1 MDMRGE
7 RQIAAGRQA
16 VWQALN
22 DPETLKACIPG
33 CESFERLSDV
43 EHVVTLVA
51 AVGPVKAKFKGTMQL
66 RDLDPPS
73 SYTLA
78 FEGQGGVA
86 GFARGQA
93 QVTLSE
99 EGPATKLGYHV
110 HAQVSGKLAQVGSR
124 LVDAAA
130 RKVAEDFFS
139 AFNARVGA
147 APAPGAARGARI
159 PAAVWIA
166 AAAAAALAAYLLL
179 R

>member
-1 MDMRGE
+1 MDMTGE
-7 RQIAAGRQA
+7 QRIAASRA
-16 VWQALN
+16 KVWEALN

-33 CESFERLSDV
+33 CESIEKRSDV
-43 EHVVTLVA
+43 EHAVTLVA

-66 RDLDPPS
+66 KDLDVPS

-93 QVTLSE
+93 QVRLRE
-99 EGPATKLGYHV
+99 EGQLTHLDYRV

-130 RKVAEDFFS
+130 RKVAEEFFT

-147 APAPGAARGARI
+147 PVAGAARPVRV
-159 PAAVWIA
+159 PAAVWLA
-166 AAAAAALAAYLLL
+166 AAAAAALVAYLLL